1 MTARYYL
8 DNTLLYGEATQDGF
22 ITEAGDIIPLDEVE
36 ILED

>member
-1 MTARYYL
+1 MTARYSL